1 MEAVFGCFRMDR
13 SPRRTT
19 TAQVMVETSFRM
31 DQSPRR
37 MTMAQVMV
45 ETSFRM
51 DRSPRRT
58 MTAQATA
65 ATFGW
70 FSFFVR
76 SQGYSGLRAVSSEVG
91 VWP

>member
-1 MEAVFGCFRMDR
+1 MEAVFGCFRMGR

-19 TAQVMVETSFRM
+19 MAVETVETSFRTGR
-31 DQSPRR
+31 SLRL
-37 MTMAQVMV
+37 MT
-45 ETSFRM
+45 
-51 DRSPRRT
+51 
-58 MTAQATA
+58 TAAVTA